1 MRVGVAEAIPE
12 ELLRGM
18 PAGVEIVRVPAEPA
32 AELHVD
38 FWVLPFSRKQA
49 EAAYPF
55 LRGMKVMQSAMAGV
69 EWILP
74 WKPAG
79 VVLCDGRGIH
89 DISASEWVLSVL
101 LAWVKRLPEYVRA
114 QEAGEWR
121 GQKNWMGTALP
132 GAPQYMVQADD
143 LHGKRILI
151 VGYGAIG
158 EAIER
163 RLAGFEVEVVR
174 VARRA
179 RSSENVFGI
188 DELERLL
195 PEADVVV
202 MMVPLTDATRGMI
215 GAREIGLMKRG
226 ALLVNAARGP
236 IVQTDALVAA
246 LVAGRIH
253 AAVDV
258 TDPEPLPTGHP
269 LWKAPNILI
278 TPHIGGGTP
287 EFIKRAFKFVGEQV
301 GRSMRGEELMNVVG
315 DDGY

>member
-32 AELHVD
+32 GALDVD

-49 EAAYPF
+49 EAAYPH
-55 LRGMKVMQSAMAGV
+55 LRGLKVMQSAMAGV
-69 EWILP
+69 ERILP
-74 WKPAG
+74 WKPKG

-101 LAWVKRLPEYVRA
+101 LAWVKRLPEYVLA
-114 QEAGEWR
+114 QKAGEWR

-132 GAPQYMVQADD
+132 GAPQYVVQADD

-174 VARRA
+174 LARRA
-179 RSSENVFGI
+179 RPEAGVLGISSLEE
-188 DELERLL
+188 ELPR
-195 PEADVVV
+195 ADVVV
-202 MMVPLTDATRGMI
+202 IMVPLTDATRGMI

-236 IVQTDALVAA
+236 IVQTDALLDA
-246 LVAGRIH
+246 LVEGRIH

-258 TDPEPLPTGHP
+258 TDPEPLPSGHP
-269 LWKAPNILI
+269 LWSAPNILI

-287 EFIKRAFKFVGEQV
+287 EFIRRAFKFVREQV
-301 GRSMRGEELMNVVG
+301 GRAMRGEELMNIVG
-315 DDGY
+315 EDGY